1 MIRILGFVVAWVV
14 AGVVLHHVRRVSNN
28 ALHAAG
34 MRETTEY
41 RLLRWVGAIF
51 LGFIGAVA
59 LLSAVATL
67 LDGVILEGLIALGVA
82 AVFLALAVWASP
94 RDRHPRTA

>member
-14 AGVVLHHVRRVSNN
+14 AGVVVTHVRRVSNN

-34 MRETTEY
+34 MRATTEY
-41 RLLRWVGAIF
+41 RLLRWTGAVF

-67 LDGVILEGLIALGVA
+67 LDGVVLDGLLALGIA

-94 RDRHPRTA
+94 RGRRPRTA